1 MTYAPSG
8 ARRNVTNWF
17 ATEVPKIGL
26 SITNS
31 VSKLSVHDHCACLYY
46 PSLHLALFLSKTYF
60 LQNYYVQDVQ
70 CAYMYII
77 LCIVDVILTR
87 TNYFEI

>member
-8 ARRNVTNWF
+8 AKRNVTNWF

-46 PSLHLALFLSKTYF
+46 PSLHLALFYQKHTFSRIIMSKMCNVRTCISYF
-60 LQNYYVQDVQ
+60 VL
-70 CAYMYII
+70 
-77 LCIVDVILTR
+77 
-87 TNYFEI
+87 